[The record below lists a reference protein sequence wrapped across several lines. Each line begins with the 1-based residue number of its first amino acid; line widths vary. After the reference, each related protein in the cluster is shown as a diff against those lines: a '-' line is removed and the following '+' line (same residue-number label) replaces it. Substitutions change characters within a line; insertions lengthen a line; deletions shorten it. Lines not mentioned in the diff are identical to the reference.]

1 MKYLL
6 PNNRGTFNSTYNA
19 GLSSS
24 IYIPLNSGRY
34 VGPDN
39 NSSLFKTKPDNNSVN
54 LADWITAQIGLGNI
68 TLPTDNNGIISALPL
83 DDVIVNGGANELT
96 INGGSFE
103 IITPLFTGLR
113 VSETET
119 GYAKFEA
126 GDYYFNGYGLQI
138 FLDDELG
145 TIVLG
150 DKDEWGSGTKITV
163 NDANQSITLATD
175 INFPQKLVVNNF
187 GVSIQVDGGN
197 YYLPSGQPTA
207 LSHDY
212 IATWVAGTPQWK
224 RLGIGPGYSNDA
236 TAAAGGVA
244 IGQLYYNVTNNTFHT
259 RLT

>member
-6 PNNRGTFNSTYNA
+6 PNNRGAFNSAYNA

-68 TLPTDNNGIISALPL
+68 TDNNGIISALPL
-83 DDVIVNGGANELT
+83 GNVTVNGSTNDLV
-96 INGGSFE
+96 INAGSFE
-103 IITPLFTGLR
+103 VITPLITGLR

-119 GYAKFEA
+119 GYAKFEV
-126 GDYYFNGYGLQI
+126 GDYYLNGFGLQI
-138 FLDDELG
+138 TLDDEIG
-145 TIVLG
+145 IITLG
-150 DKDEWGSGTKITV
+150 DVGEWGGGTRVIV
-163 NDANQSITLATD
+163 NDDAGTVTLTTN
-175 INFPQKLVVNNF
+175 INFPQKLVVDGS

-197 YYLPSGQPTA
+197 YYLPPFQPTA
-207 LSHDY
+207 LTHDY

-224 RLGIGPGYSNDA
+224 RLGIGAGFNSDA
-236 TAAAGGVA
+236 TAGAGGVA
-244 IGQLYYNVTNNTFHT
+244 IGQIYYNTVTGAFHT